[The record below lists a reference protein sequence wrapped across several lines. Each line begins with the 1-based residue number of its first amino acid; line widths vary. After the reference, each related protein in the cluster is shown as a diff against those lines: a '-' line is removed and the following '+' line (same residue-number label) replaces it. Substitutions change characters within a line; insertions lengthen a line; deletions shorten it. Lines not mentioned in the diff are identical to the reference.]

1 MMLQINETGAPAFDG
16 VGDQRE
22 PEHASIVDIGVLFL
36 RRRYV
41 LILCSVVLAL
51 AAGVLY
57 LKFAPPKY
65 VAVASISVD
74 NREST
79 FVQQQTAWSDATV
92 DVDSQMTFLKSDVV
106 AATVVKQ
113 LHLDADSEFV
123 GPDNGL
129 FSTLRRLWMLPAAF
143 GSDDGPL
150 NALRGLWTSTPA
162 PGESERFRMATSA
175 IGRNTTVTRVG
186 TGSVLEISF
195 TSRSPDKAAR
205 IP

>member
-1 MMLQINETGAPAFDG
+1 MMLQINETGTPAFDS

-41 LILCSVVLAL
+41 LILCSVVMAL
-51 AAGVLY
+51 PLGVLY

-74 NREST
+74 NRESQSP
-79 FVQQQTAWSDATV
+79 FVQQQATWSDATV
-92 DVDSQMTFLKSDVV
+92 DVDSQITFLKSDVV
-106 AATVVKQ
+106 AATVVRQ

-129 FSTLRRLWMLPAAF
+129 FSTDRK
-143 GSDDGPL
+143 
-150 NALRGLWTSTPA
+150 
-162 PGESERFRMATSA
+162 
-175 IGRNTTVTRVG
+175 
-186 TGSVLEISF
+186 SVV
-195 TSRSPDKAAR
+195 
-205 IP
+205 